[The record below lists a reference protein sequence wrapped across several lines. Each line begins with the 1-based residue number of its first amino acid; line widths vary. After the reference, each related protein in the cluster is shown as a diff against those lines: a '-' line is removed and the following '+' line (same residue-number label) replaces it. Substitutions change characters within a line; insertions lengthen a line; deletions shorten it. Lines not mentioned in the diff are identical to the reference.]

1 MIGNFGADNVSARD
15 ALVDLFGRV
24 STPIIWEMSYDPES
38 DRFFPT
44 FSWAPQAPNPLT
56 PLPRTP
62 PSKTPLQTGHIPI
75 PAAMRMASMPRG
87 IRHIQSIL
95 AQAGYYSGELT
106 AKWDDKTID
115 SLKKFQAA
123 NNLPVTGTLDPETI
137 RKLGLD
143 VVTPKP
149 Q

>member
-1 MIGNFGADNVSARD
+1 MTSVAKAFDPGTVLLAKHAQHVVLVHFPI
-15 ALVDLFGRV
+15 ALFITGVALGWAGRW
-24 STPIIWEMSYDPES
+24 TRRE
-38 DRFFPT
+38 
-44 FSWAPQAPNPLT
+44 A
-56 PLPRTP
+56 
-62 PSKTPLQTGHIPI
+62 
-75 PAAMRMASMPRG
+75 
-87 IRHIQSIL
+87 L